1 MVPVLI
7 ATGCSKKETFIVEGV
22 IKDKQKARVYIS
34 RVDVNTPVLID
45 SAIIKQKGRFRFK
58 IKTDGPDFFQ
68 LGYSSTDYIT
78 LLAEPGEKIRLD
90 FNDKNLFRNYTVSGS
105 KGSEQ
110 VRMLDIRLLE
120 TRSKLDSLTSVY
132 KKASSEPGFEVK
144 GPLLEK
150 EYNDLVKEQRKKN
163 IEFIVSNVNSMA
175 SIKALYQK
183 INDNTYVLYDPH
195 DLQYLKI
202 VSDSLL
208 YHYPTSK
215 HTQALS
221 RDFKKEI
228 NQMYANQLQR
238 IADTIPETKLDPNLK
253 DITGK
258 RISLSS
264 LKGKYVLVT
273 FWSIGSNDCIS
284 ENLLL
289 KEFYK
294 TYHNKGFEIYQINL
308 DESETNWKS
317 AVSFDELS
325 WISTREDDPLKP
337 VMARLFN
344 VTALP
349 ANYLFDK
356 NGKLIAVNLHGKNLQ
371 LKLNQI
377 FNN

>member
-1 MVPVLI
+1 VPVLI

-22 IKDKQKARVYIS
+22 IKDKQKAKVYIS

-58 IKTDGPDFFQ
+58 IKTSGPDFFQ

-294 TYHNKGFEIYQINL
+294 TYHKKGFEIYQINL

-317 AVSFDELS
+317 AVSFDELP